1 MQNETA
7 QSTVTL
13 NGAQAK
19 QEMTAL
25 TQKANNLRMMLKEA
39 NEAGD
44 GKAFEKY
51 NKQLKETTKQMN
63 QMAKEAFDVKKVLNN
78 LSGASIKDLEKAQKQ
93 LNATLRSGD
102 VTRNTEE
109 WKTLQEQLKSVK
121 SEIADISSENKVA
134 QGGFSKM
141 AEGANKYMG
150 IFAAGFAAVTGMTLA
165 LKGFMDQRLKLE
177 DSQANLKSLTGL
189 GDDDIAWLTEQ
200 AKGLATTMTTTGVR
214 IRASSQEIVD
224 AFTIVGSAKPEL
236 LKDRDGLKEVTEQ
249 ALILAEASKME
260 VGDAVKGITIALN
273 MYGASAKE
281 AARYTNV
288 LGAGAKEGAAEVSS
302 QTESILKAGVAASQA
317 NIPIEQLVGS
327 IQTLAEKGIKDEI
340 AGTGLKTFFI
350 KLQSGADDTNPKIV
364 GLQKALENL
373 AAKQLSSSELQKQF
387 GLETYTVAASMIA
400 SADKVKFYTQAVTGT
415 TTALEQAQINSKTT
429 AATLAQAKNDFNE
442 LGMALVAKLNPAML
456 AAANLGNAFLK
467 VLVQMPRWIIE
478 NKGLVLT
485 LAAGM
490 VAYGLTIVYNTI
502 AQKASNI
509 EKTIG
514 IYLAKAGTIAD
525 LAAAAAK
532 ALFTGNITRARAAMR
547 LLNAELLVNPYV
559 AIGVALAAVTV
570 AIYKF
575 ATAQTSAEKAWK
587 EFNVQSQI
595 EIQTA
600 DQLFEA
606 VKKSN
611 AGSTER
617 KSLIYK
623 INTQYGQYLTNQLTE
638 KSNLDDIAEAQK
650 TVNFALRDK
659 IAIQTKEA
667 SKAEV
672 TKKSVDK
679 QVSTSEKLSGA
690 FTDAFGENIGEIM
703 KSESL
708 NRLNADP
715 DNMQLT
721 FHDEKNRLWQ
731 KHGYKAQD
739 IIYYLNQYTVLRTEL
754 SKELKSIDKKF
765 DGIYSTP
772 FDPLAS
778 SLKGEVVISGNKKP
792 EPKRD
797 DSSEVQKTKLDAL
810 RKTQLEEV
818 DKWTANEQS
827 RFKKRYL
834 DNLDSEETYQT
845 NLLNI
850 TKESLQWKQKLYG
863 DDEKEYTDYK
873 NQLLDID
880 IKKRDDAN
888 KLTEKKNKEA
898 LENFKKLHDAE
909 LNLVTASDLLQRN
922 KLEQN
927 LADDIITQAQYDD
940 EIIKQ
945 DIATAYSRLTIA
957 NNYSE
962 DAKNFHYTTEE
973 DRVNTINAANN
984 SALDADKAYRN
995 AKKKLTKDGL
1005 EEVREIESRN
1015 GINGSKSK
1023 SDQYKED
1030 IQLLREKLATELADT
1045 KKSAKDKK
1053 AAIDRFTT
1061 DIKVLNKK
1069 NAQDKAQ
1076 DIIDIASKAGDF
1088 SSKLQ
1093 EAESLSIEN
1102 KYAVQLNAAKG
1113 NADETKAI
1121 EEQMEAEKV
1130 AVKKK
1135 YADIDFA
1142 LTSAKIIAST
1152 SLAVMKAWETGPY
1165 AGPALAIITGATGL
1179 AELAVANEQRI
1190 AVQNLWTGGFT
1201 EDGGKYEPRGIVHA
1215 GEFVA
1220 NQEAVR
1226 NAPMRKVFNLVDY
1239 AQRTNRVAQIS
1250 SEDIVRSLGIRN
1262 GYANGGFV
1270 ASVPTPGGSS
1280 EGGVS
1285 KQDLA
1290 MMYGVI
1296 AQNSKLIAALHGQI
1310 QNGIQANVSIA
1321 GKNGIS
1327 EQTTMYNKLL
1337 ANAQR

>member
-63 QMAKEAFDVKKVLNN
+63 QMAKEAFDVKKVLDN

-102 VTRNTEE
+102 IARNSEE
-109 WKTLQEQLKSVK
+109 WRKLQSQLKSVK
-121 SEIADISSENKVA
+121 SEISDINSENKVA
-134 QGGFSKM
+134 QGGFSRL
-141 AEGANKYMG
+141 AEGANKYLG
-150 IFAAGFAAVTGMTLA
+150 IFAAGLAAVTGITLA
-165 LKGFMDQRLKLE
+165 LKNFMDQRLKLE

-189 GDDDIAWLTEQ
+189 GDNDITWLTEQ
-200 AKGLATTMTTTGVR
+200 AALLSTTMTSSGVR

-249 ALILAEASKME
+249 ALILAEASKMQ

-373 AAKQLSSSELQKQF
+373 AAKQLSSSEIQKQF
-387 GLETYTVAASMIA
+387 GLETYTVASAMIA
-400 SADKVKFYTQAVTGT
+400 SAEKVKFYTDAVTGT
-415 TTALEQAQINSKTT
+415 TTALEQAQINSLTK
-429 AATLAQAKNDFNE
+429 AASLAQAKNRFNE
-442 LGMALVAKLNPAML
+442 LGMELVKNLNPAML
-456 AAANLGNAFLK
+456 GAANLGNSFLK
-467 VLVQMPRWIIE
+467 VLVQMPKWLND
-478 NKGLVLT
+478 NKGLLFSLAGVMILYSIAVSRATIQAYLWLALEEAKVLWTKASTAATLAQVAVTGYLTGGIRAANLATKEFFLT
-485 LAAGM
+485 L
-490 VAYGLTIVYNTI
+490 GL
-502 AQKASNI
+502 
-509 EKTIG
+509 
-514 IYLAKAGTIAD
+514 
-525 LAAAAAK
+525 
-532 ALFTGNITRARAAMR
+532 
-547 LLNAELLVNPYV
+547 NPIV
-559 AIGVALAAVTV
+559 AIGIALAAVTIGLYKWISASQSV
-570 AIYKF
+570 NQVQKSHADIQKKVEEQYTEQEAKIKSLVTVLNSELFSLEERRKALGELKKLVPNYHADLTNEGKLINNNKSAIDQYLISLEKEIRLQASKDELIALYKKKRE
-575 ATAQTSAEKAWK
+575 QEKAVADKNNSADNSEKAANTTIIGENPLAALSRGLLAIQSRGFAKAAQNELEITNATIKTIESEYALLSKQTTKAVIPKDPVGDPGKGNIETALDKLEKWK
-587 EFNVQSQI
+587 ATQENILKDKKLANEDGIDTEERYNLKMTNLQI
-595 EIQTA
+595 
-600 DQLFEA
+600 D
-606 VKKSN
+606 
-611 AGSTER
+611 
-617 KSLIYK
+617 
-623 INTQYGQYLTNQLTE
+623 YLTR
-638 KSNLDDIAEAQK
+638 KRNLYAVDSLEYKQAQGLLKDIGIKRQDESK
-650 TVNFALRDK
+650 KLR
-659 IAIQTKEA
+659 
-667 SKAEV
+667 
-672 TKKSVDK
+672 
-679 QVSTSEKLSGA
+679 
-690 FTDAFGENIGEIM
+690 
-703 KSESL
+703 
-708 NRLNADP
+708 
-715 DNMQLT
+715 
-721 FHDEKNRLWQ
+721 
-731 KHGYKAQD
+731 
-739 IIYYLNQYTVLRTEL
+739 
-754 SKELKSIDKKF
+754 
-765 DGIYSTP
+765 
-772 FDPLAS
+772 
-778 SLKGEVVISGNKKP
+778 
-792 EPKRD
+792 
-797 DSSEVQKTKLDAL
+797 
-810 RKTQLEEV
+810 
-818 DKWTANEQS
+818 
-827 RFKKRYL
+827 
-834 DNLDSEETYQT
+834 
-845 NLLNI
+845 
-850 TKESLQWKQKLYG
+850 
-863 DDEKEYTDYK
+863 EKED
-873 NQLLDID
+873 
-880 IKKRDDAN
+880 
-888 KLTEKKNKEA
+888 KEA
-898 LENFKKLHDAE
+898 LESFKKLHEAE
-909 LNLVTASDLLQRN
+909 LIIETTTDLLKRN
-922 KLEQN
+922 KLEKD
-927 LADDIITQAQYDD
+927 LEDGIISQSEYDD
-940 EIIKQ
+940 EILKQ
-945 DIATAYSRLTIA
+945 DVATAYARLKIA
-957 NNYSE
+957 NDYSE
-962 DAKNFHYTTEE
+962 DAKNYHYATEE
-973 DRVNTINAANN
+973 DLGSTINAANN
-984 SALDADKAYRN
+984 AALDADKAYRT

-1015 GINGSKSK
+1015 GINASKSK

-1030 IQLLREKLATELADT
+1030 IKVLKDKLATELADT

-1053 AAIDRFTT
+1053 DAIERFTK
-1061 DIKVLNKK
+1061 DITVLNKK

-1102 KYAVQLNAAKG
+1102 KYAAQLKAAKG

-1121 EEQMEAEKV
+1121 EEQMEADKV

-1152 SLAVMKAWETGPY
+1152 ALAVMKAWEVGPI
-1165 AGPALAIITGATGL
+1165 AGPILAIATGATGL
-1179 AELAVANEQRI
+1179 AELAVANEQRTAI
-1190 AVQNLWTGGFT
+1190 QNLWTGGFT
-1201 EDGGKYEPRGIVHA
+1201 DDGGKYEPRGIVHA

-1226 NAPMRKVFNLVDY
+1226 NTPMRKVFNLVDY

-1270 ASVPTPGGSS
+1270 ASVPTPGGNP

-1285 KQDLA
+1285 KEDLA

-1296 AQNSKLIAALHGQI
+1296 AQNSNLIQALHAQI
-1310 QNGIQANVSIA
+1310 QNGIKADVSIA
-1321 GKNGIS
+1321 GKNGVA
-1327 EQTTMYNKLL
+1327 EQTTLYNKLL
-1337 ANAQR
+1337 SNAQRG